1 LQSQALENDGLGK
14 LGFWSVA
21 VMYFSIGIGS
31 MFSTIIMKKIGDIK
45 CMAVGSLF
53 NTPWI
58 LSLAL
63 CGWRGDYEGD
73 EKPFYL
79 RSYFIV
85 PVILFL
91 SVLNGLGQGI

>member
-1 LQSQALENDGLGK
+1 
-14 LGFWSVA
+14 
-21 VMYFSIGIGS
+21 
-31 MFSTIIMKKIGDIK
+31 MKKIGDIK

-73 EKPFYL
+73 DKPFYL